1 MNTLPY
7 WCLALKKA
15 ECLCM
20 SKTNFAQSIAVF
32 PNQTEVCA
40 ATVLTSCSFLGQNRK
55 TEWWIKDTHAKEVK
69 KKKSESGSTW
79 IRTGSP
85 YHYPM
90 PVLHT
95 GHAPHTSGDAL
106 MTVRAV
112 QAFSWGLQTSEL
124 HQASCTASC

>member
-15 ECLCM
+15 ECLRM

-55 TEWWIKDTHAKEVK
+55 TEWWIKDTDAKEVK
-69 KKKSESGSTW
+69 KKKVRIWKHMDKNRFSLSLSLPYACPAYWTCSTHIW
-79 IRTGSP
+79 RCSDDSTCSTGFQ
-85 YHYPM
+85 
-90 PVLHT
+90 LGT
-95 GHAPHTSGDAL
+95 TDLRAAPS
-106 MTVRAV
+106 
-112 QAFSWGLQTSEL
+112 
-124 HQASCTASC
+124 